1 MMTKDDQRAL
11 LAEVMKHE
19 VRRYPA
25 ESDLLRLRAM
35 VEGEPAPAHEAE
47 LEEQVRAMPHRFAL
61 LHLKALKEM
70 LPLLSEEER
79 SHIRGALERLAV
91 PPPAPQGQG

>member
-11 LAEVMKHE
+11 LVEVMKHE

-25 ESDLLRLRAM
+25 ESDLLRLRSE
-35 VEGEPAPAHEAE
+35 VEGTQTEEHAAEFEEA
-47 LEEQVRAMPHRFAL
+47 VRAMPHRFAL

-91 PPPAPQGQG
+91 PPPSPAGQG